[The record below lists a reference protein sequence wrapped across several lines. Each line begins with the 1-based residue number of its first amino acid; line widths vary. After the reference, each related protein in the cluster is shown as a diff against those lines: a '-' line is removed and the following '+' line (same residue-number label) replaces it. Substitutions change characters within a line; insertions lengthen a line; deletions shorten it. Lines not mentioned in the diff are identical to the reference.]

1 MEVAI
6 VDYGMGNLFS
16 VKHACTRVGLD
27 AEITADPAAVRA
39 ARAAI
44 LPGVGAF
51 EEAMSAL
58 TGLGLGE
65 ALREF
70 GAARKPLIGICL
82 GLQLL
87 MSESHE
93 FGRHP
98 GLGLIAGDVVKLSA
112 AGGDKVPHVG
122 WSAVRKTGEHAW
134 DATPL
139 SGMPDGSHMYF
150 VHSFHVRPASP
161 GVAVATTHHGETEF
175 CAAVRQDNIFACQ
188 FHPERSGL
196 LGLRVYEN
204 LALQLRAGG

>member
-16 VKHACTRVGLD
+16 VQHACTRVGLR
-27 AEITADPAAVRA
+27 AAVTADPAQVRA

-51 EEAMSAL
+51 AEAMNAL
-58 TGLGLGE
+58 TALGLCD
-65 ALREF
+65 ALREL
-70 GAARKPLIGICL
+70 GTTGKPVFGICL

-122 WSAVRKTGEHAW
+122 WSAVHKTSPDAW

-139 SGMPDGSHMYF
+139 SDTADGSHMYF
-150 VHSFHVRPASP
+150 VHSFHVRPTNR
-161 GVAVATTHHGETEF
+161 GVAVATARHGETEF
-175 CAAVRQDNIFACQ
+175 CAAVHQDNIFACQ
-188 FHPERSGL
+188 FHPERSGPS
-196 LGLRVYEN
+196 GLRVYEN
-204 LALQLRAGG
+204 LARQLRAGG

>member
-16 VKHACTRVGLD
+16 VQHACTRAGLH
-27 AEITADPAAVRA
+27 AGITTDSAQVRA

-51 EEAMSAL
+51 AEAMHAL
-58 TGLGLGE
+58 TALGLSD
-65 ALREF
+65 ALREL
-70 GAARKPLIGICL
+70 AAAGKPLLGICL

-87 MSESHE
+87 MSESQE

-122 WSAVRKTGEHAW
+122 WSAVHKTVPNAW

-139 SGMPDGSHMYF
+139 SDTADGSHMYF
-150 VHSFHVRPASP
+150 VHSFHVRPGNG
-161 GVAVATTHHGETEF
+161 GVAVATAHHGDTEF
-175 CAAVRQDNIFACQ
+175 CAAVHQGNIFACQ

-196 LGLRVYEN
+196 AGLRVYEN
-204 LALQLRAGG
+204 FARQLRAGG

>member
-16 VKHACTRVGLD
+16 VKHACARVGLD
-27 AEITADPAAVRA
+27 AVVTTDPAAVRV

-51 EEAMSAL
+51 AEAMAAL
-58 TGLGLGE
+58 TALGLSD
-65 ALREF
+65 ALRELS
-70 GAARKPLIGICL
+70 AAGKPLIGICL

-98 GLGLIAGDVVKLSA
+98 GLGLIAGDVVKLST

-122 WSAVRKTGEHAW
+122 WSPVHETVAHAW
-134 DATPL
+134 AATPL
-139 SGMPDGSHMYF
+139 SDIPDGSHMYF
-150 VHSFHVRPASP
+150 VHSFHVRPASRD
-161 GVAVATTHHGETEF
+161 VAVASARHGETEF

-188 FHPERSGL
+188 FHPERSGP

-204 LALQLRAGG
+204 LARQLRARG